1 MKGRKL
7 NVVRI
12 IFIMVVS
19 ILFWIFVRWTSYA
32 FDSNV
37 YWTDDCGNTMIYKML
52 FTYPPNSWNCPQWYR
67 TYVTSREEWCIR
79 LSYLLT
85 RNNWDGSVILTWMC
99 YYWWTTRYMGQ
110 TPVKIASNGSDCE
123 FIGRSP
129 NLSTVYSSQSYTAQY
144 ACNGNVTYKSGNIV
158 LWNDLILVW
167 STIWTPW
174 FLDEGYSISGAYLD
188 EEMTIPFDIYN
199 EKITW
204 DITIYITLKCDNWY
218 HRNWEY
224 CEINEINY
232 WDGNKLYL
240 TQYGIASPRDIGE
253 MSKEWYIFA
262 WWYSNPK
269 WTIPY
274 DFNTPITEN
283 LNLYAKWER
292 CPDWYTAVNNKCR
305 SDDAWVYYEDGY
317 IAITDWE
324 NTVYIKDKNQ
334 WAGNSLYDVYE
345 LEDLYDEYDGCY
357 WYSFAPFVP
366 VEEELKKWSNLAK
379 GGTKN
384 MDDEWDEC
392 RPEEDILGDI
402 WDILWIENVDPD
414 YFSDYLLEYEELT
427 YWTYYY
433 RWNNNWATRNQLWIN
448 WNSATPSQSVINGWF
463 DGWVMWQDSWWI
475 NLENDPCDSSK
486 WEYLPTVEDWK
497 NAIEIWSEIKGYDI
511 DWYDGNDHWYIYYD
525 PSFLNDILVPNAW
538 YIKYEAA
545 AVKEKAV
552 KNISV
557 RNILLS
563 LFASPVMAE
572 YQGSWSYISFYQNP
586 FLWTAL
592 NSGHMMWTLHDN
604 EYDYEHIDITK
615 YNYWYNAIAAPVRC
629 FKRTPLEPS
638 SYVAPVEEEEF
649 EVTVWWET
657 YTWVE
662 EKMIVTTNNVV
673 EEIDE
678 IEEQENKV
686 FVWEVKVKFI
696 NKENETAKFNKLV
709 QVNVPVS
716 KDNKVIVKVKH
727 AWSNV
732 YNYDWLTR
740 NRNASCDSNWR
751 VVNVKDRYNWETIR
765 VVDGFATI
773 YTCEASSFI
782 ALGLWEWEA
791 LGEVTLTLTA
801 WENSCTLN
809 DYNLWTHNVSSD
821 DQNVSTSWQ
830 NIVCEFL
837 KNPWATIQLSMWD
850 LADWT
855 KEIWRQYFTWIVSPL
870 WNPLWTIA
878 NLTWWSYNFLSS
890 HIIYTK
896 EANTIWTWT
905 WSLAIEWI
913 IPAWTP
919 SWEYTWE
926 LNIIIC
932 EGC

>member
-12 IFIMVVS
+12 IWTGI
-19 ILFWIFVRWTSYA
+19 ILFCLWIFCKSVVFAQSCPSWQSYSQAQWHCVNSYDQIVFLNYDWT
-32 FDSNV
+32 V
-37 YWTDDCGNTMIYKML
+37 L
-52 FTYPPNSWNCPQWYR
+52 Q
-67 TYVTSREEWCIR
+67 
-79 LSYLLT
+79 
-85 RNNWDGSVILTWMC
+85 
-99 YYWWTTRYMGQ
+99 
-110 TPVKIASNGSDCE
+110 KIAEQYYKPTTSDYNGEIPIRNDIPNCVFNGWTYTGNKCYVGSNYGYNANN
-123 FIGRSP
+123 FLYRSCS
-129 NLSTVYSSQSYTAQY
+129 NY
-144 ACNGNVTYKSGNIV
+144 AATFFCWMIVTYKYWDVTLWTQEINYWETINMPSILLEWQIV
-158 LWNDLILVW
+158 SW
-167 STIWTPW
+167 SYRDKN
-174 FLDEGYSISGAYLD
+174 L
-188 EEMTIPFDIYN
+188 TIPFDLYN
-199 EKITW
+199 EVITW
-204 DITIYITLKCDNWY
+204 DLDIYLVLWCDNWY
-218 HRNWEY
+218 HKNWEY

-232 WDGNKLYL
+232 WDGNNLYM
-240 TQYGIASPRDIGE
+240 TQYGIASPLEIGE
-253 MSKEWYIFA
+253 ITKEWYVFA
-262 WWYSNPK
+262 WWYSNPN

-274 DFNTPITEN
+274 NFNITVTEN

-292 CPDWYTAVNNKCR
+292 CPNWYSAVNNKCM

-317 IAITDWE
+317 IVITDGE
-324 NTVYIKDKNQ
+324 STYYIKDRNQ
-334 WAGNSLYDVYE
+334 WAEYSLREKPSKLQLLSDLNNECTIDSRCQNVNNCSQAEAYDYNPCKPICYKNIICPE
-345 LEDLYDEYDGCY
+345 GYLEQASQIIWHEVESYDEVQDFMNNYDRY
-357 WYSFAPFVP
+357 
-366 VEEELKKWSNLAK
+366 
-379 GGTKN
+379 
-384 MDDEWDEC
+384 
-392 RPEEDILGDI
+392 ED
-402 WDILWIENVDPD
+402 
-414 YFSDYLLEYEELT
+414 SDYLSSFG
-427 YWTYYY
+427 TYYY

-497 NAIEIWSEIKGYDI
+497 NVIEIWSEIKGYDI
-511 DWYDGNDHWYIYYD
+511 DWYDGSDHWYIYYD

-545 AVKEKAV
+545 VKEKAV
-552 KNISV
+552 KNISL

-662 EKMIVTTNNVV
+662 EKMIITTNNVV

-751 VVNVKDRYNWETIR
+751 VLNVKDRYNWETIR

-782 ALGLWEWEA
+782 ALGLWEWES

-801 WENSCTLN
+801 WENTCTLN
-809 DYNLWTHNVSSD
+809 DYNLGTHNVSSE

-830 NIVCEFL
+830 DMVCEFL

-855 KEIWRQYFTWIVSPL
+855 KEIWRQYFTWIVTSL

-878 NLTWWSYNFLSS
+878 NLTWWSYNFSLG

-905 WSLAIEWI
+905 WSLSIEWS

-919 SWEYTWE
+919 GGQYTWE
-926 LNIIIC
+926 LNVIIC